1 VRQPEVT
8 RLAGFLVALL
18 LALPVVRAARALLVA
33 GLFLAEFLSGGSW
46 PALSRLTAPPS
57 REAVATSGPPA
68 DRYTGPSRGPRTPL
82 VLVHGLAPDGKDDV
96 RLAAAAALLA
106 RAGFD
111 VAVPTVPG
119 LTRLRL
125 RPEDAAAV
133 VATIAWQPQPA
144 AVVGV
149 SVGAGVAV
157 LASAEPAVR
166 DRVRLVVSLGGY
178 ASAAELVRFYLTG
191 EYAWGDV
198 RGRIARNPDLIRMFL
213 DANADILDASA
224 RRVLAAGDA
233 AAVDASLRALSPE
246 LRALLE
252 RLSPER
258 AVRDVAA
265 PLLLVHGRTDPAVPY
280 TESLRLAAARP
291 VHTHVVLVGLLGHV
305 EGADMTERWA
315 ALRDLVALWG
325 VAYRLISLA

>member
-8 RLAGFLVALL
+8 RLAGLLAALV
-18 LALPVVRAARALLVA
+18 LALPVARAARALLVA

-46 PALSRLTAPPS
+46 PALSRLTAPPA
-57 REAVATSGPPA
+57 REAITMAGTSA
-68 DRYTGPSRGPRTPL
+68 DLYTGSRASRTPL

-111 VAVPTVPG
+111 VAVPTIPG

-133 VATIAWQPQPA
+133 VSTIARQPSPA
-144 AVVGV
+144 VVVGV

-191 EYAWGDV
+191 EYAWGAV
-198 RGRIARNPDLIRMFL
+198 RGRIAHDPDLVRLFL

-224 RRVLAAGDA
+224 RRVLAAGDP
-233 AAVDASLRALSPE
+233 AAVEASLRALSP
-246 LRALLE
+246 ALGTMLE

-258 AVRDVAA
+258 VVRDLAA
-265 PLLLVHGRTDPAVPY
+265 PLLLVHGRGDPAVPY
-280 TESLRLAAARP
+280 TESLRLAAARGGD
-291 VHTHVVLVGLLGHV
+291 TRVVLVGVLGHV
-305 EGADMTERWA
+305 EGADIAERWS
-315 ALRDLVALWG
+315 ALRDLAALWG
-325 VAYRLISLA
+325 VAYRLISVA